1 MFPDSMVE
9 DGKYPRKDESGVL
22 ACWLVSEFS
31 VRSDWFPSLERESL
45 SECRLPR
52 VKLLSASGGGNEELQ
67 GLLLRCHPGVDPGV
81 DSPRGLCM
89 CGAPLDFPLN
99 FAVSPELL

>member
-1 MFPDSMVE
+1 M
-9 DGKYPRKDESGVL
+9 ESGVL

-52 VKLLSASGGGNEELQ
+52 MKLLSASGVVTEVPPGCGPECGQ
-67 GLLLRCHPGVDPGV
+67 SSGTVHVWGPSGLSTQFC
-81 DSPRGLCM
+81 SEPRIALKM
-89 CGAPLDFPLN
+89 CIN
-99 FAVSPELL
+99 NSSN